1 MKKIL
6 LCAALSVV
14 LSGCNQNRMGK
25 AKQDFACSDDG
36 GVYHYVSWGHK
47 AQCNSGR
54 DVNDWQDMILP
65 PEFYPKKEQL

>member
-6 LCAALSVV
+6 LCAALSAV
-14 LSGCNQNRMGK
+14 LSGCNQSQIDK
-25 AKQDFACSDDG
+25 AKQDFACADDG
-36 GVYHYVSWGHK
+36 GVHHYVSWTSK

-54 DVNDWQDMILP
+54 GVDGWQDMILP